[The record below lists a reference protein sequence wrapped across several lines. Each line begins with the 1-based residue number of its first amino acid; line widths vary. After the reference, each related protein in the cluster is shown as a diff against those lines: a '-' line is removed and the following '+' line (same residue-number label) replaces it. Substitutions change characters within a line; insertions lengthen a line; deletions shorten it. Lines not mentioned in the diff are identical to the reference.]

1 MLGEGPVVNEISG
14 LFRHVYEP
22 LRFSLQRLFHLLV
35 PAVSKGVKFFA
46 GVAGIDRIVGAVGMN
61 WEGAGTNVPNVLR
74 IDDAAD
80 GSFVHRIAALDDF
93 PVNKLLIM
101 R

>member
-1 MLGEGPVVNEISG
+1 MLGEGPVVNEVTG
-14 LFRHVYEP
+14 LFCHINEP
-22 LRFSLQRLFHLLV
+22 LGLPLQRLLYLLMA
-35 PAVSKGVKFFA
+35 AVSKGVKLLA

-93 PVNKLLIM
+93 PG
-101 R
+101 